1 MKSVL
6 WIFSFLLS
14 FQVVAENTE
23 PLNKYVFYL
32 HGAIIEKGNP
42 RPIHEKYGLYDY
54 PAILSSLSKYDFQL
68 LSEQRQADTDHLLYA
83 KKIVMQINELLT
95 TGVKPENITVLGFS
109 KGAMIT
115 VIISSL
121 LKSEEINFV
130 IMATCGEWYDQDD
143 FLKELRLRGNVLSI
157 YERSDLA
164 GSCQSLVKRLPAPS
178 SFIEIELN
186 TGKEHGAFYLPRD
199 EWIKP
204 LVSWVNRK

>member
-1 MKSVL
+1 M
-6 WIFSFLLS
+6 
-14 FQVVAENTE
+14 
-23 PLNKYVFYL
+23 
-32 HGAIIEKGNP
+32 
-42 RPIHEKYGLYDY
+42 
-54 PAILSSLSKYDFQL
+54 
-68 LSEQRQADTDHLLYA
+68 YA
-83 KKIVMQINELLT
+83 KKVVSEINELLNP
-95 TGVKPENITVLGFS
+95 GVKPEDITVVGFS

-115 VIISSL
+115 VVISSL
-121 LKSEEINFV
+121 LKSDEINFV

-143 FLKELRLRGNVLSI
+143 FLKGLRLRGNVLSI

-164 GSCQSLVKRLPAPS
+164 GSCQSLVKRLPTPS